1 MITGLRFGFHRL
13 GRTASRDQ
21 ARCHIHGTSHR
32 IEWLVEQMALLGG
45 LGSTDASVV
54 VDSNLVVVVAV
65 DSNLVAVAV
74 DSNPVVEVAD
84 SILVAAVAV
93 VEVVVEAVVEA
104 VVVGQVD
111 STAFGLEP
119 RDEGGP
125 LLYWLQVRT

>member
-1 MITGLRFGFHRL
+1 MITGLRFGFHRW
-13 GRTASRDQ
+13 GRTASMDQ

-45 LGSTDASVV
+45 LGSTDASDV

-93 VEVVVEAVVEA
+93 VEVVVEAVV
-104 VVVGQVD
+104 VGQVD